1 MMQWGFGPDFL
12 AAKQVELYNERTGQ
26 PLWLAAFFV
35 VVLYLVLT
43 LLQTII
49 GLLFIPLIS
58 GPPIDLTDAVSLQ
71 GSLVKATI
79 VGLLPSS
86 LIAAYICWK
95 FSTINNATGVRGLP
109 LHVPNLGA
117 AGWFV
122 IVVGLLAALWA
133 VFNLTFIVLGIDPAS
148 YAPTKDGIND
158 VNSSAGIVEKVLADL
173 ADEPVLFALAL
184 PGVTIA
190 VPIVEEFVFRG
201 ALFSALRYSWF
212 GKTGAVILTAA
223 AWALVHGMAA
233 PWLFVF
239 IIFIMGLALGWLL
252 LRFGSLAV
260 TIVGHACWNAFSS
273 LAIFS
278 GQ

>member
-1 MMQWGFGPDFL
+1 MTLGFGPDFY
-12 AAKQVELYNERTGQ
+12 AAKQGELYNERTGQ
-26 PLWLAAFFV
+26 PLWVAAVFV
-35 VVLYLVLT
+35 LVLYLILT
-43 LLQTII
+43 LLQTVI
-49 GLLFIPLIS
+49 GLLFIPLVG
-58 GPPIDLTDAVSLQ
+58 GPAVSFTDPASLQ
-71 GSLVKATI
+71 GALVKATI

-86 LIAAYICWK
+86 LIAAFVCWK
-95 FSTINNATGVRGLP
+95 FSLVKNATGVRGLP
-109 LHVPNLGA
+109 LHIPNLGV

-122 IVVGLLAALWA
+122 IVVGLLVSLWA
-133 VFNLTFIVLGIDPAS
+133 VFNLTFIVLGIDPAT

-173 ADEPVLFALAL
+173 SDEPLLFALAL
-184 PGVTIA
+184 PGVTLA

-201 ALFSALRYSWF
+201 ALFSALRASWF
-212 GKTGAVILTAA
+212 GKTGAVVFTAA

-260 TIVGHACWNAFSS
+260 TIIGHASWNAFSS

>member
-1 MMQWGFGPDFL
+1 MQLGFGPDFF
-12 AAKQVELYNERTGQ
+12 AAKQGELYSERSGQ
-26 PLWLAAFFV
+26 PLWLAALFV
-35 VVLYLVLT
+35 VVLYLILT
-43 LLQTII
+43 LLQTVI
-49 GLLFIPLIS
+49 GLLFIPLIG
-58 GPPIDLTDAVSLQ
+58 GPPVSFTDPVSLQ
-71 GSLVKATI
+71 SALVKATI

-86 LIAAYICWK
+86 LIAAFICWK
-95 FSTINNATGVRGLP
+95 FSAIKNATGVRGLP
-109 LHVPNLGA
+109 LHVPNLGV

-122 IVVGLLAALWA
+122 IVVGLMVFLWA
-133 VFNLTFIVLGIDPAS
+133 VFNLTFVVLGIDPAT

-173 ADEPVLFALAL
+173 ADEPLLFALAL
-184 PGVTIA
+184 PGVTLA

-212 GKTGAVILTAA
+212 GKTGAVVLTAA

-239 IIFIMGLALGWLL
+239 IIFIMGIALGLLL
-252 LRFGSLAV
+252 LRYGSLTV
-260 TIVGHACWNAFSS
+260 TIAAHACWNAFSS